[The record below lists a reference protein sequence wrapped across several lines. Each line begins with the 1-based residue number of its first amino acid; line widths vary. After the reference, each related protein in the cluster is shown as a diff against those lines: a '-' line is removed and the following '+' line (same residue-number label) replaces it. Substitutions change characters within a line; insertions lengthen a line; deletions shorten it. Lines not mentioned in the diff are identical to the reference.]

1 MCVLCYL
8 GCQFVPVGIFVIT
21 QDGASQPKC
30 HMNPHLMFHSYKHD
44 KQHNWAL
51 KKNIL
56 YFISF

>member
-44 KQHNWAL
+44 KQHN
-51 KKNIL
+51 
-56 YFISF
+56 